1 MTIMKNIRSIS
12 CIAVIC
18 FLLMSS
24 KPVTGQV
31 TINSNELKTQ
41 LVADWQRAK
50 AYTNEY
56 LDAMPADKYSYRAHD
71 SVRSFAQQMLHLAQA
86 NLFFLSTATGNNQ
99 SFGRNLE
106 QARSAWSMDSVKH
119 FVNASY
125 DYVIDGITKMD
136 AAKLGEKT
144 SMRNM
149 EASRLTWLSKA
160 FEHQTHHRGQ
170 TTIYI
175 RLLGIK
181 PPPERLF

>member
-1 MTIMKNIRSIS
+1 MKNIIRSMS
-12 CIAVIC
+12 CIP
-18 FLLMSS
+18 FLFLFLMSAT
-24 KPVTGQV
+24 PVAAQV
-31 TINSNELKTQ
+31 TINADELKTQ
-41 LVADWQRAK
+41 MIADWQRAK

-56 LDAMPADKYSYRAHD
+56 LNSMPADKYSYRAHD

-86 NLFFLSTATGNNQ
+86 NLFFLSTATGNSQ

-106 QARSAWSMDSVKH
+106 QSRSAWSMDSVKY

-125 DYVIDGITKMD
+125 DYVIDGITRFD
-136 AAKLGEKT
+136 AAKLGEKA

-149 EASRLTWLSKA
+149 EASRLTWFSKA